1 MTLLSFSS
9 VSMAFGAHGLFSDVS
24 FTVAQG
30 ERWGIVG
37 RNGTGKTTLLRL
49 IMGTLEPTAGTIT
62 RRSGLGTTLLDQ
74 LRDFGDARTVWE
86 AAARGYR
93 DLLDLERSLER
104 ESERLGELGDRVT
117 EADLLRFDRAQERF
131 QHQGGYTFH
140 ARVDAVL
147 QGLGFEAAEARER
160 PLSQLSGGER
170 GRVGLA
176 AQIAAPA
183 DLVLLDEPTNHLD
196 LDTIEWLKRHL
207 AESGRAVMVISHDR
221 AFLDDL
227 ADHILH
233 LAHGSATPYRG
244 GYSSFVLQRDQALLT
259 LERQAAEQ
267 RKEIARQEEF
277 IRRNIAGQK
286 TAQAQARRK
295 RLARLPRLSPP
306 PEEDDSMAVRFELSA
321 RGGEQVLVAKD
332 LRVAVGDR
340 ILVDGFSA
348 VARRG
353 DVIAVV
359 GPNGAGKTTL
369 LATLLGEHPP
379 AAGTVRMG
387 TGVTPA
393 WYRQDH
399 THLPTGKR
407 LYDCVA
413 DARPTWSRGQIQDHL
428 GRFSFSGD
436 EVKRSTDS
444 LSGGERARV
453 ALALITL
460 RGSNLLALDE
470 PTNHLDVESI
480 EALEDALENYPGTV
494 LLVSHDRALLREL
507 STRVWAFRDRRL
519 HDYPGPFV
527 DWERRVA
534 EEAAE
539 RTAAALQAERENRD
553 AEKARIRKAAEVKRR
568 EGAPLRIAKRQVEA
582 AEAEVHAAEQAVA
595 EVEAALADTSLYDR
609 GAEGLREAG
618 RLTAALKEARQ
629 RQDEAMAR
637 WGEAMEALEK
647 LEVLPARP
655 SLPSDPLGPR
665 PTGEP
670 HAGTGRK
677 DESCP

>member
-1 MTLLSFSS
+1 VTLLTFSS
-9 VSMAFGAHGLFSDVS
+9 VSMAFGADRLFSDVS
-24 FTVAQG
+24 FNVAQG

-49 IMGTLEPTAGTIT
+49 IMGTLEPTAGTVS
-62 RRSGLGTTLLDQ
+62 RRTGLRTTLLDQ

-93 DLLDLERSLER
+93 ELLALEHSLAR

-117 EADLLRFDRAQERF
+117 ESDLARFDRAQERF

-147 QGLGFEAAEARER
+147 QGLGFDPGETRER
-160 PLSQLSGGER
+160 PLATLSGGER

-196 LDTIEWLKRHL
+196 LDTIDWLKRHL
-207 AESGRAVMVISHDR
+207 AESGRTVMVISHDR
-221 AFLDDL
+221 AFLDEL

-233 LAHGSATPYRG
+233 VAQGTATPYRG

-259 LERQAAEQ
+259 LERQVAEQ
-267 RKEIARQEEF
+267 RKEVARQEEF

-286 TAQAQARRK
+286 TAQAQARRR

-306 PEEDDSMAVRFELSA
+306 LEEDDPMAVRFELSA
-321 RGGEQVLVAKD
+321 RGGDQVLVAED
-332 LRVAVGDR
+332 LQVTVRDRV
-340 ILVDGFSA
+340 LVDGFSA

-369 LATLLGEHPP
+369 LATLLGEHPT
-379 AAGTVRMG
+379 AGGTVRVG
-387 TGVTPA
+387 AGITPA

-399 THLPTGKR
+399 AHLPVGRT

-413 DARPTWSRGQIQDHL
+413 DARPTWSRGQVQDHL
-428 GRFSFSGD
+428 GRFNFSGD
-436 EVKRSTDS
+436 EVRRSTDS

-460 RGSNLLALDE
+460 QGSNLLALDE

-480 EALEDALENYPGTV
+480 EALEDALESYPGTV

-507 STRVWAFRDRRL
+507 STRVWAFRRGRL
-519 HDYPGPFV
+519 QDYPGPFV
-527 DWERRVA
+527 DWEQRVEE
-534 EEAAE
+534 EEAE
-539 RTAAALQAERENRD
+539 WTAASLQAERENRD
-553 AEKARIRKAAEVKRR
+553 AEKARNRKAAEVKRK
-568 EGAPLRIAKRQVEA
+568 EGAPLRAARREVEA
-582 AEAEVHAAEQAVA
+582 AEREVQSAEEAVA
-595 EVEAALADTSLYDR
+595 ELEASLADPDLYER
-609 GAEGLREAG
+609 GGEGLREAS
-618 RLTAALKEARQ
+618 RLTTALKEARE
-629 RQDEAMAR
+629 RLDESMAR
-637 WGEAMEALEK
+637 WGEAMEALER
-647 LEVLPARP
+647 LE
-655 SLPSDPLGPR
+655 S
-665 PTGEP
+665 
-670 HAGTGRK
+670 
-677 DESCP
+677 

>member
-1 MTLLSFSS
+1 MTLLTFSS
-9 VSMAFGAHGLFSDVS
+9 VSMAFGADRLLADVS
-24 FTVAQG
+24 FNVAQG
-30 ERWGIVG
+30 DHWGIVG

-49 IMGTLEPTAGTIT
+49 IMGTLEPTAGSIT
-62 RRSGLGTTLLDQ
+62 RRSGLRTTLLDQ

-86 AAARGYR
+86 AAARGYK
-93 DLLDLERSLER
+93 DLLALEDFLAR
-104 ESERLGELGDRVT
+104 ESERLGEVGDRVT
-117 EADLLRFDRAQERF
+117 EADLARFDRAQERF

-147 QGLGFEAAEARER
+147 QGLGFDPDEARER
-160 PLSQLSGGER
+160 PLSRLSGGER

-196 LDTIEWLKRHL
+196 LETIDWLRGYLADT
-207 AESGRAVMVISHDR
+207 GRTVMVISHDR

-259 LERQAAEQ
+259 LERQAVEQ

-286 TAQAQARRK
+286 TAQAQARRR

-306 PEEDDSMAVRFELSA
+306 PEEDDPMAVRFELSG
-321 RGGEQVLVAKD
+321 RGGDQVLVAEG

-359 GPNGAGKTTL
+359 GPNGVGKTTL
-369 LATLLGEHPP
+369 LATLLGAHPP
-379 AAGTVRMG
+379 AAGTVRVG
-387 TGVTPA
+387 TGITPA

-399 THLPTGKR
+399 AHLPSGRTI
-407 LYDCVA
+407 YDCVA
-413 DARPTWSRGQIQDHL
+413 DARPTWSRGQIQNHL
-428 GRFSFSGD
+428 GRFNFSGD
-436 EVKRSTDS
+436 EVKRTTHS

-460 RGSNLLALDE
+460 QGSNLLALDE

-480 EALEDALENYPGTV
+480 EALEDALDSYAGTV

-507 STRVWAFRDRRL
+507 STRVWAFRDGHLR
-519 HDYPGPFV
+519 DYPGPFV
-527 DWERRVA
+527 DWEQKVA
-534 EEAAE
+534 EEEAE
-539 RTAAALQAERENRD
+539 RTAAALQAERDTRD
-553 AEKARIRKAAEVKRR
+553 AERIRIRKANDAKRK
-568 EGAPLRIAKRQVEA
+568 EGAPLRA
-582 AEAEVHAAEQAVA
+582 ARRGVQEAEGEVHSAEEAVA
-595 EVEAALADTSLYDR
+595 ELEAALANPNLYDQ
-609 GAEGLREAG
+609 GPEGLRDAA
-618 RLTAALKEARQ
+618 RLTTALKEARARLDQ
-629 RQDEAMAR
+629 AMTR
-637 WGEAMEALEK
+637 WGEAMEALEA
-647 LEVLPARP
+647 LE
-655 SLPSDPLGPR
+655 
-665 PTGEP
+665 
-670 HAGTGRK
+670 GR
-677 DESCP
+677 EG

>member
-1 MTLLSFSS
+1 
-9 VSMAFGAHGLFSDVS
+9 MAFGADHLFSDVS
-24 FTVAQG
+24 FNVAQG

-49 IMGTLEPTAGTIT
+49 IMGTLEPTSGTVS
-62 RRSGLGTTLLDQ
+62 RRTGLKTTLLDQ
-74 LRDFGDARTVWE
+74 LRDFGEARTVWE
-86 AAARGYR
+86 ATARGYK
-93 DLLDLERSLER
+93 DLLALESSLAR

-117 EADLLRFDRAQERF
+117 EADLARFDRAQERF

-147 QGLGFEAAEARER
+147 QGLGFDAGEARER
-160 PLSQLSGGER
+160 PLTQLSGGER

-196 LDTIEWLKRHL
+196 LDTIDWLKRYL
-207 AESGRAVMVISHDR
+207 AESGRTVMVISHDR

-227 ADHILH
+227 ADHVLH
-233 LAHGSATPYRG
+233 LAQGSATPYRG

-286 TAQAQARRK
+286 TVQAQARRR

-306 PEEDDSMAVRFELSA
+306 PEEDDPMAVRFELSA
-321 RGGEQVLVAKD
+321 RGGDQVLVAEG

-340 ILVDGFSA
+340 ILVDEFSA

-369 LATLLGEHPP
+369 LATLLGDHPP
-379 AAGTVRMG
+379 AAGTVRAG
-387 TGVTPA
+387 TGITPA

-399 THLPTGKR
+399 AHLPVGKT

-413 DARPTWSRGQIQDHL
+413 NARPTWSRGQIQNHL
-428 GRFSFSGD
+428 GRFNFSGD
-436 EVKRSTDS
+436 EVRRSTDS

-460 RGSNLLALDE
+460 QGSNLLALDE

-480 EALEDALENYPGTV
+480 EALEDALERYPGTV

-507 STRVWAFRDRRL
+507 TTRVWAFRNGGL
-519 HDYPGPFV
+519 KDYPGAFV
-527 DWERRVA
+527 DWEQKVA
-534 EEAAE
+534 EEEAE
-539 RTAAALQAERENRD
+539 RTRAALQAERENRD
-553 AEKARIRKAAEVKRR
+553 AEKARIRKSNEAKRKDGAPVRAARR
-568 EGAPLRIAKRQVEA
+568 EVEV
-582 AEAEVHAAEQAVA
+582 AEREVHAAEETVSGI
-595 EVEAALADTSLYDR
+595 EAALADPDLY
-609 GAEGLREAG
+609 GGGTEGLREAA
-618 RLTAALKEARQ
+618 RLTAALKEARE
-629 RQDEAMAR
+629 RLNEAMAR
-637 WGEAMEALEK
+637 WGVAMEALER
-647 LEVLPARP
+647 LESPPV
-655 SLPSDPLGPR
+655 
-665 PTGEP
+665 
-670 HAGTGRK
+670 
-677 DESCP
+677 